1 MKKPLMTIGLEE
13 IDLMRHNGIT
23 ERQVNWYEKGLTTI
37 RNKITNEGIKFVDVR
52 ELLDIAINYLDGE
65 PTTADKHNN
74 EV

>member
-23 ERQVNWYEKGLTTI
+23 ERQVNWYEKGLTKI
-37 RNKITNEGIKFVDVR
+37 RDKIASEGIKFVDVR
-52 ELLDIAINYLDGE
+52 ELLDIAISYLDGE

>member
-1 MKKPLMTIGLEE
+1 MEKPLMTIGLEE

-52 ELLDIAINYLDGE
+52 ELLDIAISYLDGE

>member
-13 IDLMRHNGIT
+13 LDLMRHNGIT

-52 ELLDIAINYLDGE
+52 ELLDIAISYLDGE

>member
-23 ERQVNWYEKGLTTI
+23 ERQINWYKKGLTTI
-37 RNKITNEGIKFVDVR
+37 RDKIANEGIKFVNVG
-52 ELLDIAINYLDGE
+52 ELLDIAISYLDGE